1 MTEHFPSLPEATL
14 AAANR
19 LGQWLALDDFTV
31 QTPAVDIVVLAGNA
45 VIPTID
51 AALSALEARMV
62 ARVPPM
68 LQIAQERL
76 ADRTAEPVPRRAGSG
91 ALAMLSGRQAGPA
104 LALSP
109 PA

>member
-1 MTEHFPSLPEATL
+1 MDTVFAADHPFQTL
-14 AAANR
+14 K
-19 LGQWLALDDFTV
+19 WLEDG
-31 QTPAVDIVVLAGNA
+31 VLNGPGTADMKAGIS
-45 VIPTID
+45 VIL

-76 ADRTAEPVPRRAGSG
+76 ADRTAEPVPRRAGRG
-91 ALAMLSGRQAGPA
+91 ALAAMTGRQGAPA